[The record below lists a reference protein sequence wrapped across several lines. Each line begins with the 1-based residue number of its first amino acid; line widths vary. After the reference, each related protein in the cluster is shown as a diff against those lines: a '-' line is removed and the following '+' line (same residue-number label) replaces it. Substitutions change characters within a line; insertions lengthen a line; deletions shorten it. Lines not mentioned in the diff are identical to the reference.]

1 MAHPRRIDWWAVAR
15 LVILTLSAIVAIV
28 IIWGLCVLAIAVLG

>member
-1 MAHPRRIDWWAVAR
+1 MTHPRRIDWWAVAR
-15 LVILTLSAIVAIV
+15 LVILTASAVVGTA